1 MIERKDIS
9 KYPKYLYPFRRRV
22 EILAA
27 LYAGG
32 FGMFVWAQEL
42 TGQAAPIHWL
52 GLSSEGQLMLAQVM
66 TVCAL
71 IHALGIRINGH
82 WQYSP
87 ALRLIGMGVHACIF
101 LWVALQGSGTS
112 ASYTYSWIA
121 SAMIYGAYSSARDL
135 GFSLGWDG
143 RWKLH

>member
-1 MIERKDIS
+1 MIERPDIT
-9 KYPKYLYPFRRRV
+9 KYPRYLYPFRRRV

-32 FGMFVWAQEL
+32 FGMYVWTSSL
-42 TGQAAPIHWL
+42 TGHAAPIAWL
-52 GLSSEGQLMLAQVM
+52 GVSPSGQLMLAQIV
-66 TVCAL
+66 TICAL

-87 ALRLIGMGVHACIF
+87 ALRLVGMGVHAF
-101 LWVALQGSGTS
+101 VFVWLAVAGGGTS
-112 ASYTYSWIA
+112 ASYTYSWISA
-121 SAMIYGAYSSARDL
+121 AMIYGAFSSARDL

-143 RWKLH
+143 RWKAT